1 MVVFASLLGSVWCQR
16 GHYLSPRIDY
26 LPLPFAR
33 RMPLFQEVSLIE
45 PRLYAPII
53 YQSPPQARTDQSL
66 IEDVNKEHS
75 SNEDPITVVSDKEI
89 NTIPI
94 LSYSNDMAANGG
106 YSYKYETSDGVTRE
120 ESAVVEQSGDDQ
132 DGSTSRT
139 VRGSYSYPSPDGRII
154 SVEYVADR
162 DGFRTTGNHLPAAKM
177 HRAQYVVLK

>member
-1 MVVFASLLGSVWCQR
+1 MEGLFLFSNYHEFTASVGIQS
-16 GHYLSPRIDY
+16 
-26 LPLPFAR
+26 
-33 RMPLFQEVSLIE
+33 EN
-45 PRLYAPII
+45 I
-53 YQSPPQARTDQSL
+53 YKNSIFIFSFVCR
-66 IEDVNKEHS
+66 
-75 SNEDPITVVSDKEI
+75 
-89 NTIPI
+89 
-94 LSYSNDMAANGG
+94 
-106 YSYKYETSDGVTRE
+106 YETSDGVTRE

>member
-1 MVVFASLLGSVWCQR
+1 MFTPIVYINISSYILHFQYKYITVFLETAVEFSNKQKMIKYCFCFSWKVVFASLLGSVWCQR

-106 YSYKYETSDGVTRE
+106 YSYKWV
-120 ESAVVEQSGDDQ
+120 
-132 DGSTSRT
+132 
-139 VRGSYSYPSPDGRII
+139 
-154 SVEYVADR
+154 
-162 DGFRTTGNHLPAAKM
+162 
-177 HRAQYVVLK
+177 